1 MGGAISPCVELEEEQ
16 YNMNHRMDSV
26 DVVNE
31 VTTGE
36 YKNVEASDPIF
47 QQGPQAPLCD
57 LRNIPAACV
66 PERMSGLTD
75 QEVADVRLAQA
86 ATRGELKDIE
96 QALRAGARVDTRA
109 ELHIAMGDASG
120 SKPGKRTPLMRAA
133 ASGHLEV
140 VKTLIR
146 AGASIWRVDS
156 RGWTPVCYALANGE
170 LALAYYLL
178 SEAGNHR
185 ERQVKMAREH
195 RLEVIDYCE
204 EFTGANEAD
213 QLREAFASGLAGPE
227 DAAARPERPEKSV

>member
-1 MGGAISPCVELEEEQ
+1 
-16 YNMNHRMDSV
+16 MDSV

-75 QEVADVRLAQA
+75 QERCTFTLCHAFFCFLVADGEHHRLRSLMVFQEVADVRLAQA

-156 RGWTPVCYALANGE
+156 RGWT
-170 LALAYYLL
+170 
-178 SEAGNHR
+178 
-185 ERQVKMAREH
+185 
-195 RLEVIDYCE
+195 
-204 EFTGANEAD
+204 
-213 QLREAFASGLAGPE
+213 SGPPKGGGW
-227 DAAARPERPEKSV
+227 